1 MELNDK
7 LNTQGKIIATKIPS
21 EFTAYACKDFNDYAL
36 QQKLVKGD
44 IAFVPELVPLGEK
57 AILELL
63 ANPTFQKE
71 YGDNPMLFYYMVL
84 QYALKT
90 GLLLGAMWELNFDG
104 LNENSYKIEVEHA
117 LNGETEKLL
126 DEMGLNTE
134 EKHDA
139 FFVEL
144 FKRWNKL
151 TAPYTQM
158 EDQRFY
164 ITGAMFAGFQLGVTM
179 ILDNLED

>member
-1 MELNDK
+1 MDINDNLNI
-7 LNTQGKIIATKIPS
+7 NGKITAAKNPS
-21 EFTAYACKDFNDYAL
+21 DFTAYACKVFNEYAFS
-36 QQKLVKGD
+36 QNLVKGD

-57 AILELL
+57 AVLELL

-71 YGDNPMLFYYMVL
+71 YGDTPMLFYYMVF

-90 GLLLGAMWELNFDG
+90 GLLIGAMWELNFDA
-104 LNENSYKIEVEHA
+104 LKEDSFKFEVEHA

-126 DEMGLNTE
+126 SAMGLDTE

-144 FKRWNKL
+144 FRKWTKI
-151 TAPYTQM
+151 TAPYTQL
-158 EDQRFY
+158 EDQRYY
-164 ITGAMFAGFQLGVTM
+164 ITGALFAGFQLGVTM
-179 ILDNLED
+179 ILDSLED